1 MSALCSAC
9 ALAPSD
15 LLPVICFSC
24 YAPLQVSSVAALLL
38 KLCSTCAL
46 VCDPLQLPCSD
57 LLPLSIKKCIPLFN
71 AALLLKHCS
80 VCRSCSARWSLS
92 PVLQLLR
99 VMQHTCSCVI
109 FFSCLA
115 LFLKLCSMCAL
126 CVSVAAPCDVQRACS
141 AALCSIDF
149 FINTLSIPSQYSLK
163 RFSCLAPD
171 LLPVIRSNRI

>member
-1 MSALCSAC
+1 MPLPVLRLQCFSFAALPEAMQRACSCVWSCFAC
-9 ALAPSD
+9 SAPSD
-15 LLPVICFSC
+15 LLQVSC
-24 YAPLQVSSVAALLL
+24 VWSASAVLPWSVAPLHQKMYTPIQCRSAPEAMQRVPLLFG
-38 KLCSTCAL
+38 AL
-46 VCDPLQLPCSD
+46 VSV
-57 LLPLSIKKCIPLFN
+57 SIASAAPSN
-71 AALLLKHCS
+71 AAHF
-80 VCRSCSARWSLS
+80 
-92 PVLQLLR
+92 
-99 VMQHTCSCVI
+99 CSCVI

-171 LLPVIRSNRI
+171 LLPVIRSTRI